1 MIALIIV
8 ISFMMIGLGAL
19 VHAIKNAPL
28 IDEKGETIHNHNLD

>member
-8 ISFMMIGLGAL
+8 ISFMVIGLGAL

-28 IDEKGETIHNHNLD
+28 IDEKDETVPNHNLD